1 VPHTPS
7 TTINLLEVATRA
19 EDARHII
26 AGFSLATPAL
36 IDQWRQVASALADIP
51 GLTVEIGRVHSQ
63 LTECRLARANLAAAG
78 LVTLKA
84 HRNGESESDPLSHLR
99 DELQAQG
106 FVTGRDG
113 HDE

>member
-26 AGFSLATPAL
+26 AGFSLAAPAL

-63 LTECRLARANLAAAG
+63 LTECRLNRANLAAAG

-84 HRNGESESDPLSHLR
+84 HRNGEADPLSYLR

-106 FVTGRDG
+106 FMTGRGG
-113 HDE
+113 HE

>member
-1 VPHTPS
+1 MPHTPNAR
-7 TTINLLEVATRA
+7 IDLLEVTTRA

-36 IDQWRQVASALADIP
+36 ADQWRQVANALADIP
-51 GLTVEIGRVHSQ
+51 TLSVEIGRVHRQ
-63 LTECRLARANLAAAG
+63 LTTCRLDRANLAAAG

-84 HRNGESESDPLSHLR
+84 QRRGESDALSYLR
-99 DELQAQG
+99 DELQVQG
-106 FVTGRDG
+106 FMTGRGG